1 QEVLLLPP
9 DLVRLVFPGDRD
21 PGVLLPGLHQL
32 HRLVVGG
39 ERGLRAAKS
48 EGELLVDDRQ
58 AGVGETDLGGEVLS
72 LLRGGAPAGGEA
84 GGQGQRGG
92 AEGEAAAG
100 ERGVGQHEGTP
111 SSVLDIGDTYDG
123 SREGQTVGEAL
134 SS

>member
-1 QEVLLLPP
+1 RSPP
-9 DLVRLVFPGDRD
+9 SRSSPAPSTRS
-21 PGVLLPGLHQL
+21 
-32 HRLVVGG
+32 RG